1 MSVHLHAVIRANPGK
16 IGPLLELLT
25 QELIPIMEAQGW
37 KLIGC
42 YTGKTGP
49 INTIIDLWEL
59 EDMEHFRRAYDGFMA
74 HPSFPSIRQRL
85 DAYVA
90 EETLTFCD
98 RRR

>member
-1 MSVHLHAVIRANPGK
+1 MSVHLHAVIRTRPGK
-16 IGPLLELLT
+16 LMPMLALLKE
-25 QELIPIMEAQGW
+25 ELIPIMESGGW

-59 EDMEHFRRAYDGFMA
+59 DDMEHFQRAYAVFTG
-74 HPSFPSIRQRL
+74 HENFPSIRERL
-85 DAYVA
+85 DQYVI

-98 RRR
+98 KR